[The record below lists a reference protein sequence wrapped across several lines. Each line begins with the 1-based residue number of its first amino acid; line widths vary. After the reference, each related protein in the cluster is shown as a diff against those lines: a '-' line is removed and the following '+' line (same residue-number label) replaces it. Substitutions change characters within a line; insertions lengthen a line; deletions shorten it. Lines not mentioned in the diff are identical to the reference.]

1 MSAAMTPVPVIIP
14 FYKEHD
20 KLARCLQSL
29 RAQTY
34 PDLKLFVR
42 DNSDD
47 NIYYT
52 AAINEGLKQFCYD
65 PAIRFVAI
73 LNQDAYL
80 APDAIESLVDFLER
94 YPQAGIACPLQVGA
108 QGEVH
113 WGGSLQAFPTGVHR
127 RDSLRDYGAPRETPW
142 ANGAALMIR
151 TEVVREVG
159 LFDRNMR
166 FVCSDA
172 DFSFTARAR
181 GWKAY
186 VVPRARCEH
195 SLGGSRRTTNFELE
209 LIKVQDLLYFAKKW
223 VSGDLYKGL
232 AHEGPNL
239 TRTGIRIEIEKLE
252 KARMDLQRIIENG
265 AALAAGGP
273 SR

>member
-1 MSAAMTPVPVIIP
+1 MSSVPVIIP
-14 FYKEHD
+14 FYKDHD
-20 KLARCLQSL
+20 KLAPCLQAL
-29 RAQTY
+29 KAQTHR
-34 PDLKLFVR
+34 DLQLFVR

-65 PAIRFVAI
+65 PAIRFVAV

-80 APDAIESLVDFLER
+80 APDAIASLVDFMER
-94 YPQAGIACPLQVGA
+94 RPEAGMACPLQVDTNGRV
-108 QGEVH
+108 Q
-113 WGGSLQAFPTGVHR
+113 WGGSLQAFPRGFHR
-127 RDSLRDYGAPRETPW
+127 RDALESYTAPCETPW
-142 ANGAALMIR
+142 ANGAALVIR
-151 TEVVREVG
+151 TEVVREIG

-166 FVCSDA
+166 FVCSDV

-186 VVPRARCEH
+186 VVPQARCEH
-195 SLGGSRRTTNFELE
+195 SLGSSLRSTNFELE

-232 AHEGPNL
+232 SHEGAGL

-252 KARMDLQRIIENG
+252 KARMDLERIIETRG
-265 AALAAGGP
+265 SIGAGG
-273 SR
+273 SRR